1 LLVKTA
7 IHGGDPNWGRIIAA
21 AGRAGVPIEV
31 NRARLCLQGVL
42 VFENGRP
49 TEYDERALIEKM
61 QTDEVQIA
69 LELREGDGAARFW
82 SSDLTAEYV
91 KINAHYRT

>member
-1 LLVKTA
+1 MDL
-7 IHGGDPNWGRIIAA
+7 
-21 AGRAGVPIEV
+21 
-31 NRARLCLQGVL
+31 NRARLYLQETL

-49 TEYDERALIEKM
+49 AEYDEQALVEAI
-61 QTDEVQIA
+61 QTEEVLLDLQ
-69 LELREGDGAARFW
+69 LGEGDGAARFW